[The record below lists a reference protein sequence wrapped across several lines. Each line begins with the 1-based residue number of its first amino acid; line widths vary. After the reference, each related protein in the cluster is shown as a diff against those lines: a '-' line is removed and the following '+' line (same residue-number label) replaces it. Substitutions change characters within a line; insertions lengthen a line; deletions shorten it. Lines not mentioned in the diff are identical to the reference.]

1 MRIDKAIRDFLIEIE
16 IRKYTPK
23 TIRSYRNN
31 LSLFLRFCEEK
42 AGIEYTEDISLPVI
56 KQFVQTLSDSGRK
69 GTYINSLLKT
79 AKSFIQC
86 CYEEG
91 NGGFNTRKNFEWCK
105 EDKRSVLSNST
116 DFCGVLLHEFAH
128 YQHGFAD
135 NTRDFENDLT
145 NMLGHI
151 FMEKIRAQASVKGD
165 GDGFL
170 TIHLK

>member
-69 GTYINSLLKT
+69 GTYVKD
-79 AKSFIQC
+79 A
-86 CYEEG
+86 
-91 NGGFNTRKNFEWCK
+91 
-105 EDKRSVLSNST
+105 
-116 DFCGVLLHEFAH
+116 LH
-128 YQHGFAD
+128 
-135 NTRDFENDLT
+135 RLW
-145 NMLGHI
+145 
-151 FMEKIRAQASVKGD
+151 RPCP
-165 GDGFL
+165 
-170 TIHLK
+170 